1 MPPARLNPRL
11 AKMHRTYAV
20 DELARLFGTHRN
32 TIRNWMKRGLEPLD
46 SRKPLLFKGDAVQ
59 AFLEGRAKG
68 RKIKTPPGMIYCVG
82 CRRPH
87 EPDGGMVDCVP
98 LRGAV
103 GDLQGL
109 CPACGALMHRKV
121 NLGRLDAAVGKLE
134 VRMAKG
140 AQHLC
145 GSPDPCVNCAPG
157 DPPAAC
163 ASHSPSPSPSGVQT
177 REVWAGES
185 ASGERCNTPL
195 RATLAPHARSAPE
208 TAATLHD
215 AAGERSAPTLQPLTR
230 DHAGAD

>member
-11 AKMHRTYAV
+11 AKIHRTYAV

-32 TIRNWMKRGLEPLD
+32 TIRNWMKRGLQPLD
-46 SRKPLLFKGDAVQ
+46 SRKPLLFKGDEVR
-59 AFLEGRAKG
+59 AFLEAQAKG
-68 RKIKTPPGMIYCVG
+68 RKTKTPPGMIYCVG
-82 CRRPH
+82 CRRPQ

-121 NLGRLDAAVGKLE
+121 NLGRLDAAVGNLE

-140 AQHLC
+140 PQHLC
-145 GSPDPCVNCAPG
+145 GSPDPCVNCASEG
-157 DPPAAC
+157 PPAAC
-163 ASHSPSPSPSGVQT
+163 ASHTPSPSLFGGQIG
-177 REVWAGES
+177 RDGAGES

-195 RATLAPHARSAPE
+195 RTTLAPHARTAPE
-208 TAATLHD
+208 PAETLPD
-215 AAGERSAPTLQPLTR
+215 AADQRTAPTLEPSTR
-230 DHAGAD
+230 DHPGAD